1 MTNLETQIHHLEEK
15 LAKSEEDLK
24 RIQAQLIQQDK
35 LAALGQ
41 LTAGIAHEIK
51 NPLNFVNNFAEVIV
65 DLVSELREVLD
76 AGEDPK
82 AILNDM
88 DQNARRISEHGRR
101 AAEIVRSVMQH
112 ASSSQGARENTDLN
126 ALVSEH
132 LALSYRSR
140 QAHMP
145 DLAVKIEQTLR
156 GRVGRVDLVPQDIG
170 RVIMNLVDNAMDALQ
185 VFAPSQGRSYKPV
198 IRVSTTPRD
207 AHVEIRV
214 SDNGPGIPDDIKER
228 IFEPFFTTKPGG
240 SGTGLG
246 LSLCYEIVTQGH
258 GGTLTVESVVG
269 QGATFVV
276 RLPNS

>member
-1 MTNLETQIHHLEEK
+1 MTNPETQIHLLEEK
-15 LAKSEEDLK
+15 LAQSERDLK

-51 NPLNFVNNFAEVIV
+51 NPLNFVSNFADVIIE
-65 DLVSELREVLD
+65 LVSELRDVLD
-76 AGEDPK
+76 AGEDPQT
-82 AILNDM
+82 ILDDM
-88 DQNARRISEHGRR
+88 AQNAQRISEHGRR

-112 ASSSQGARENTDLN
+112 ASSNQGARENTDLN

-145 DLAVKIEQTLR
+145 DLAVKIEQTLS

-185 VFAPSQGRSYKPV
+185 EFALSQARSYKPV

-214 SDNGPGIPDDIKER
+214 SDNGPGIPDDVKER

-246 LSLCYEIVTQGH
+246 LSLCHEIVTQGH
-258 GGTLTVESVVG
+258 GGTLTVETEVG
-269 QGATFVV
+269 QGTTFVV
-276 RLPNS
+276 TLPV

>member
-1 MTNLETQIHHLEEK
+1 MTNPETQIHLLEEK
-15 LAKSEEDLK
+15 LAQSERDLK
-24 RIQAQLIQQDK
+24 RIQAQLIHQDK
-35 LAALGQ
+35 LASLGQ

-65 DLVSELREVLD
+65 ELVSELRVVLD
-76 AGEDPK
+76 AGEDPQ
-82 AILNDM
+82 AIVDDLDR
-88 DQNARRISEHGRR
+88 NARRISEHGRR

-112 ASSSQGARENTDLN
+112 ASSSRGARENTDLN

-145 DLAVKIEQTLR
+145 DLAVKIEQTLS

-185 VFAPSQGRSYKPV
+185 EFAQSQGRSYKPV
-198 IRVSTTPRD
+198 IRVSTVPRD

-258 GGTLTVESVVG
+258 GGTLTVESEVG
-269 QGATFVV
+269 QGTTFVV
-276 RLPNS
+276 TLPNS

>member
-1 MTNLETQIHHLEEK
+1 MTNPETQIHLLEEK
-15 LAKSEEDLK
+15 LAQSERDLK
-24 RIQAQLIQQDK
+24 RIQAQLIHQDK
-35 LAALGQ
+35 LASLGQ

-65 DLVSELREVLD
+65 ELVSELRVVLD
-76 AGEDPK
+76 SGDDPQ
-82 AILNDM
+82 AIVDDLDR
-88 DQNARRISEHGRR
+88 NARRISEHGRR

-112 ASSSQGARENTDLN
+112 ASSSRGARENTDLN

-145 DLAVKIEQTLR
+145 DLAVKIEQSLS

-185 VFAPSQGRSYKPV
+185 EFAQSQGRSYRPV
-198 IRVSTTPRD
+198 IQVSTVPRD
-207 AHVEIRV
+207 AHVEVRV

-258 GGTLTVESVVG
+258 GGTLTVESEVG
-269 QGATFVV
+269 QGTTFVV
-276 RLPNS
+276 TLPNS

>member
-1 MTNLETQIHHLEEK
+1 MTNPENQIHLLEEK
-15 LAKSEEDLK
+15 LAQSERDLK
-24 RIQAQLIQQDK
+24 RIQAQFIQQDK

-51 NPLNFVNNFAEVIV
+51 NPLNFVSNFADVIV
-65 DLVSELREVLD
+65 DLVSELRDVLD
-76 AGEDPK
+76 AGKDPQ
-82 AILNDM
+82 AILHDM
-88 DQNARRISEHGRR
+88 AQNAQRISEHGRR
-101 AAEIVRSVMQH
+101 AGEIVRSVMQH
-112 ASSSQGARENTDLN
+112 ASSSRGARENADLN

-145 DLAVKIEQTLR
+145 DLAVKIEQTLS

-185 VFAPSQGRSYKPV
+185 EFALSQGRSYKPV
-198 IRVSTTPRD
+198 IRVSTTRRD

-258 GGTLTVESVVG
+258 GGTLTVETEVG
-269 QGATFVV
+269 QGTTFVV
-276 RLPNS
+276 TLPV